1 MSSKRA
7 NVQIHDETGGR
18 TSAPGGTVLVFA
30 ALHILCC
37 GVPLL
42 LLSGVSLAFLVPL
55 WPVAGAIL
63 AVVGVIGFAWYLKRS
78 CATCPRNEGCSVRR
92 ETDPAMER
100 SNDQGV

>member
-1 MSSKRA
+1 MSLKRE
-7 NVQIHDETGGR
+7 NVQSHDETGGQA
-18 TSAPGGTVLVFA
+18 SAPRGTVLVFA

-42 LLSGVSLAFLVPL
+42 LLSGASLAFLVPL

-63 AVVGVIGFAWYLKRS
+63 AVVGVIGFAWYLKRG
-78 CATCPRNEGCSVRR
+78 CATCPRNKGCSVRR
-92 ETDPAMER
+92 ETDSAMGR

>member
-1 MSSKRA
+1 MLLKLKDSPI
-7 NVQIHDETGGR
+7 QDETGSQTAVPR
-18 TSAPGGTVLVFA
+18 STFLFFA

-63 AVVGVIGFAWYLKRS
+63 AVVGVIGFAWYLKRG
-78 CATCPRNEGCSVRR
+78 CATCPRNEGCSARR

-100 SNDQGV
+100 SN

>member
-1 MSSKRA
+1 MLLKRE
-7 NVQIHDETGGR
+7 NVQSHDKSNFR
-18 TSAPGGTVLVFA
+18 TPAPGGTALVFA
-30 ALHILCC
+30 ALHIICC
-37 GVPLL
+37 GVLLL

-63 AVVGVIGFAWYLKRS
+63 AVVGVIGFAWYLKRG

-92 ETDPAMER
+92 ETDSAMER

>member
-1 MSSKRA
+1 MLSKRKDILI
-7 NVQIHDETGGR
+7 QDETGGQAAVPR
-18 TSAPGGTVLVFA
+18 GTFLFIA

-63 AVVGVIGFAWYLKRS
+63 AVVGVIGFAWYLKRG
-78 CATCPRNEGCSVRR
+78 CATCPRNEGCTVQRKA
-92 ETDPAMER
+92 E
-100 SNDQGV
+100 DQNGQGI